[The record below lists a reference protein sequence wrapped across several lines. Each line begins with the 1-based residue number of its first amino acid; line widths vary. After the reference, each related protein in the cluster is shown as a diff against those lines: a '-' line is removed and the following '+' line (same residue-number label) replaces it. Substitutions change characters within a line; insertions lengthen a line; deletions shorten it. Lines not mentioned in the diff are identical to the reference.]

1 MDMFKKKKIMFYQFF
16 VRGDWKGI
24 ETRSRKSQQA
34 FALGYLVY
42 KYLSEIRSKKP
53 TP

>member
-1 MDMFKKKKIMFYQFF
+1 MEKFKKKAILFYQFF

-34 FALGYLVY
+34 FGIGFRL
-42 KYLSEIRSKKP
+42 
-53 TP
+53 